1 MKRIA
6 NVGGYRIFEVTR
18 GDARRITRMFP
29 GPWTDAMSRLNG
41 NTDNMDANHMWDID
55 IEPALRAIERGR
67 QSDYFKR
74 YPYEVESYE
83 EIDDWDKACMLHPL
97 FLITTKKFIST
108 DELAPTGKEGKPMN
122 ILFRVPPIDMESAYF
137 TDDGQYWGDDH
148 WEPLPNIIGD
158 EQLANDILNTIY
170 DYIAGAE
177 TSLKVIE

>member
-29 GPWTDAMSRLNG
+29 GPWTDAMSRFNG

-83 EIDDWDKACMLHPL
+83 EINNWDKACMLHPL
-97 FLITTKKFIST
+97 FLITTETNAEYK
-108 DELAPTGKEGKPMN
+108 N

-137 TDDGQYWGDDH
+137 TDDGEYWGDDS
-148 WEPLPNIIGD
+148 WEPLPDIIGD
-158 EQLANDILNTIY
+158 EQLADKILEAIY
-170 DYIAGAE
+170 DYIAEEE
-177 TSLKVIE
+177 TSLK